1 MSYTILKWAYSLKAV
16 IAVLLALACGALL
29 ILITGHNPVA
39 AYAELIRGSF
49 FDYWGVSAT
58 LVKLSPILL
67 AGLAVAL
74 PLRVGLFNVGAEGQ
88 IYMGALLA
96 TLFAMAAPGLP
107 PLLAIPLAM
116 LGGMIGGALW
126 ALIPA
131 LLKAY
136 CDLNEV
142 IVTLLM
148 NFIAINIVS
157 YAVSGPLMAE
167 NAPYPYSEELSSSY
181 FLPGLMPR
189 TDAHIG
195 VLFALAAALMVFITI
210 RYTTT
215 GYTMNTVGRNPDAAK
230 YAGISVRRHI
240 IISMLVGGSLAG
252 LAGCFEVIGLKH
264 RLFHLFSDGYGFD
277 GIVVA
282 FLANANALGVV
293 IASLFMAG
301 LESGANVMQ
310 RAIGVPVTVVDA
322 IKGIVVIFVA
332 ASLAFSFHKSGL
344 VRIVQKRREL
354 NEALSRA
361 AGGEGKDA

>member
-1 MSYTILKWAYSLKAV
+1 MKYTLLKWAYSLKTV

-29 ILITGHNPVA
+29 ILLTGHNPFA
-39 AYAELIRGSF
+39 AYTELIRGSF
-49 FDYWGVSAT
+49 FDYWGFSAT
-58 LVKLSPILL
+58 LVKMSPILL

-96 TLFAMAAPGLP
+96 TIFAMAAPGLP
-107 PLLAIPLAM
+107 PIVAIPFAM

-136 CDLNEV
+136 RDLNEV

-148 NFIAINIVS
+148 NFIAINFVS
-157 YAVSGPLMAE
+157 YAVSGPMMAE
-167 NAPYPYSEELSSSY
+167 DAPYPYSEELAQSY
-181 FLPGLMPR
+181 WLPWLMPR

-195 VLFALAAALMVFITI
+195 VLFAIAAALMIFVVI

-215 GYTMNTVGRNPDAAK
+215 GYSMNTVGKNPDAAT
-230 YAGISVRRHI
+230 YAGMSVRRHI
-240 IISMLVGGSLAG
+240 LISMMVGGSLAG

-282 FLANANALGVV
+282 FLANANALGVIV
-293 IASLFMAG
+293 ASLFMAG

-310 RAIGVPVTVVDA
+310 RAVGVPVTVVDA

-344 VRIVQKRREL
+344 ARTLQKRRDL
-354 NEALSRA
+354 NAALNRA
-361 AGGEGKDA
+361 AGRETDDA